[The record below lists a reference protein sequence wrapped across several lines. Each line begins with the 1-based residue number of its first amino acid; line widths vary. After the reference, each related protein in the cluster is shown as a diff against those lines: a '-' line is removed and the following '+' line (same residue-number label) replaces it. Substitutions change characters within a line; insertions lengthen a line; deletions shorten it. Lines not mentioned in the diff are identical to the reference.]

1 MNNRDPFGLR
11 RSASNSPAGNL
22 LRSTATVLQHK
33 TRDLADKGVQVLAQS
48 TDGARAVMSSYAS
61 PDGPTHRHPEAWH
74 SAQSRYADQSYASS
88 NGGGITEK
96 VSEFFGSD
104 RKDALPMY
112 KDKPYAYPGRRKRQ
126 WWQQRRYVA
135 GALVSLAFLSWWF
148 GILSPLSYFTT
159 KEAGTIEKQKSKS
172 KGWFSSGEVVDW
184 DARAEKVRETFK
196 TSFAG
201 YEKHAWG
208 ECSRRLANK
217 DVSS

>member
-11 RSASNSPAGNL
+11 RSASNSPAGNI
-22 LRSTATVLQHK
+22 LRSSATVVEHK
-33 TRDLADKGVQVLAQS
+33 TRDLAGRGVQALAQS
-48 TDGARAVMSSYAS
+48 TDSAREVMSSYA
-61 PDGPTHRHPEAWH
+61 PPNGPTHRHPETWN
-74 SAQSRYADQSYASS
+74 SAQSRFGEQPHVNG

-96 VSEFFGSD
+96 VSEFFASD
-104 RKDALPMY
+104 RKEELPMY

-148 GILSPLSYFTT
+148 GILSPLSYFTSGET
-159 KEAGTIEKQKSKS
+159 DIAGQQKSKS
-172 KGWFSSGEVVDW
+172 NRWFSSGEAVDW

-208 ECSRRLANK
+208 RCFEG
-217 DVSS
+217 SS